1 MEIEELNKSQ
11 IVLLTLLVSFVTS
24 IATGIVTV
32 SLMQQ
37 APPAIAQ
44 TVNRVIERTVEKMV
58 PQSQGAAAASVVTQ
72 EKTIVVKESDL
83 IPQAVA
89 KATPSVTRLYASTK
103 DDAAFLGFAVVIG
116 SDGMLVTDI
125 DALGTEGSVAV
136 AARDGT
142 RVVAFVTARDEVTGI
157 GFLRAATS
165 TDAGPLVWKPAD
177 IGGAPQVGTTI
188 LSLGGVAK
196 MRIAS
201 GLVTANDTTSFDTD
215 HSEGNSGNQDNSP
228 TAASGYVIASAAN
241 ALTVLKLVSSAM
253 AQFKDDQGK
262 HYGARPTA
270 VMVPTGLEWVMKEAF
285 DPMFRGGGETS
296 ATNWAKGAVQVIV
309 NPFLANA
316 GTVSQ
321 SYVYWLDLSKPIKP
335 FIFQNRKAPE
345 FVALDKPDSYEN
357 FMRKRII
364 YGVDARFNMGFGD
377 WKLAYRTKGA

>member
-215 HSEGNSGNQDNSP
+215 LSDMLAGEPVIDSNGMIVGISTS
-228 TAASGYVIASAAN
+228 ASRAVSATSFIPASA
-241 ALTVLKLVSSAM
+241 LSR
-253 AQFKDDQGK
+253 D
-262 HYGARPTA
+262 TA
-270 VMVPTGLEWVMKEAF
+270 PK
-285 DPMFRGGGETS
+285 
-296 ATNWAKGAVQVIV
+296 KQ
-309 NPFLANA
+309 
-316 GTVSQ
+316 
-321 SYVYWLDLSKPIKP
+321 
-335 FIFQNRKAPE
+335 
-345 FVALDKPDSYEN
+345 
-357 FMRKRII
+357 
-364 YGVDARFNMGFGD
+364 
-377 WKLAYRTKGA
+377 